1 MPADSVS
8 FDKTETEALRMI
20 VSDWVN
26 AKIVSPPYN
35 REIELILSKLDI
47 DSGEQ
52 MREHAPVTQEH
63 LSERALVRP
72 KEEAK

>member
-35 REIELILSKLDI
+35 REIEFNSVKTRYR
-47 DSGEQ
+47 Q
-52 MREHAPVTQEH
+52 W
-63 LSERALVRP
+63 RADAGTCTRDP
-72 KEEAK
+72 RAFI